1 MSHFSFNTNTP
12 LFGSGATR
20 QNRPFTH
27 SFGSASTVPAFGA
40 SSVPVSTPF
49 GSSVSQQNTPTVPVE
64 NANTQTTD
72 EVLPENVYDF
82 IDRTLNN
89 RKFKIISH
97 ENLLTLA
104 SEYYKNA
111 ENKESDIV
119 DTLKSMIC
127 SSQYLLSE
135 RFKKEKMN
143 LEDIQF
149 KFRMLTQPES
159 ISRDELISKLFKI
172 DLNNVL

>member
-1 MSHFSFNTNTP
+1 MSQFSFNTS
-12 LFGSGATR
+12 LFGNGSI
-20 QNRPFTH
+20 RPPA
-27 SFGSASTVPAFGA
+27 FGSSSTSTVPAFSSAAPAFGS
-40 SSVPVSTPF
+40 SSVPTSFPFSTSTP
-49 GSSVSQQNTPTVPVE
+49 QDTPTVPVE
-64 NANTQTTD
+64 NANTQTTN

-104 SEYYKNA
+104 IDYYKNA
-111 ENKESDIV
+111 ENKEGDIV

-127 SSQYLLSE
+127 SSQYLFSE

-159 ISRDELISKLFKI
+159 ISRDELISKLFKTVNI
-172 DLNNVL
+172 Q

>member
-1 MSHFSFNTNTP
+1 MSQFSFNTS
-12 LFGSGATR
+12 LFGNGSTR
-20 QNRPFTH
+20 PPA
-27 SFGSASTVPAFGA
+27 FGSSSISTASAFSSSAPAFGA
-40 SSVPVSTPF
+40 SSAPTFPFSTSAP
-49 GSSVSQQNTPTVPVE
+49 QDTPTVPAVNT
-64 NANTQTTD
+64 NASTN
-72 EVLPENVYDF
+72 EILPESVYEF
-82 IDRTLNN
+82 VDRTVNN

-127 SSQYLLSE
+127 SSQYLFSE

-143 LEDIQF
+143 LEDVQF

-159 ISRDELISKLFKI
+159 ISRDELISKLFKTVSI
-172 DLNNVL
+172 Q

>member
-1 MSHFSFNTNTP
+1 MSQFSFDTNTT

-20 QNRPFTH
+20 QNRPFTPA
-27 SFGSASTVPAFGA
+27 FGSASTMPAFGA
-40 SSVPVSTPF
+40 TSA
-49 GSSVSQQNTPTVPVE
+49 PTVPVE
-64 NANTQTTD
+64 NANTQTN

-82 IDRTLNN
+82 IDRTVNN

-104 SEYYKNA
+104 SDYYKNA
-111 ENKESDIV
+111 EIKESDIV

-127 SSQYLLSE
+127 SSQYLFSE

-159 ISRDELISKLFKI
+159 ISRGEIISKVF
-172 DLNNVL
+172 N

>member
-1 MSHFSFNTNTP
+1 MSQFSFNPTS
-12 LFGSGATR
+12 LFGNGSTR
-20 QNRPFTH
+20 TPA
-27 SFGSASTVPAFGA
+27 FGSSSTSTVPAFGSA
-40 SSVPVSTPF
+40 APAFGANSALTSFPFSTSTP
-49 GSSVSQQNTPTVPVE
+49 QDTPTVPTVNT
-64 NANTQTTD
+64 NASTN
-72 EVLPENVYDF
+72 EVLPESVYEF
-82 IDRTLNN
+82 VDRTVNN

-104 SEYYKNA
+104 SDYYKNA
-111 ENKESDIV
+111 ENKEGNIV

-127 SSQYLLSE
+127 SSQYLFSE

-159 ISRDELISKLFKI
+159 ISRDELISKLFKTVNI
-172 DLNNVL
+172 Q